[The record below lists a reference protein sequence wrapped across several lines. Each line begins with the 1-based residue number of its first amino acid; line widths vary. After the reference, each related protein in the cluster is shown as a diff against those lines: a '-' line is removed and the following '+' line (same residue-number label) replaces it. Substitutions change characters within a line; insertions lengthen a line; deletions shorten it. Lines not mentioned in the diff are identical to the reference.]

1 MIYTRGERG
10 SLEQLLCDDKRVK
23 NELFW
28 KVRLKIVVGLAKALN
43 YLHRHDPNR
52 PAYHR
57 DVKSANVVLDDV
69 WNPLLIDCG
78 LSWLLHDERAEKAKK
93 GQAITLQTYDFVG
106 TPGYLCPTYANSNKY
121 STASEIYAFGIL
133 LIEIITGKVQS
144 KENEEGHRVVDVF
157 CKYANGYSGVNALLP
172 MPQVKEKATEWLMN
186 NKDSR
191 IPVDLNILKDIS
203 VVAINCLNIEPEKR
217 QNMSGIL
224 RRLQLLY
231 NNCWNEHEKALENEI
246 QKLRQDLL

>member
-1 MIYTRGERG
+1 MTSSI
-10 SLEQLLCDDKRVK
+10 
-23 NELFW
+23 LFW
-28 KVRLKIVVGLAKALN
+28 SVIFSESPYTKFSLN
-43 YLHRHDPNR
+43 
-52 PAYHR
+52 
-57 DVKSANVVLDDV
+57 VKFF
-69 WNPLLIDCG
+69 LI
-78 LSWLLHDERAEKAKK
+78 
-93 GQAITLQTYDFVG
+93 
-106 TPGYLCPTYANSNKY
+106 PYLCPTYANSNKY

-144 KENEEGHRVVDVF
+144 KENEEGDRIVDVF
-157 CKYANGYSGVNALLP
+157 CKYANGISGVNALLP

-191 IPVDLNILKDIS
+191 IPVDLNILKEIS

-246 QKLRQDLL
+246 RKLFLLQLFHLV